1 MRNLM
6 RQLIRRF
13 FGQERLRQ
21 TDLITRLVR
30 RELAVKYRG
39 SVLGYLWS
47 MVNPLLFMAIISVVF
62 SFVVK
67 DIPSYHL
74 YVLSGIL
81 FWNLTSNSILGGT
94 HSIVGGASLLRK
106 VRMPVWVFPIVPLLT
121 FSINFLLALIPYFL
135 VFVTTGPD
143 VIPNLWQLPIVL
155 GCFIV
160 FLSGV
165 CLVLASLNVF
175 FRDIGHVIEP
185 LLVMAMYGT
194 PVIYNR
200 HQPGFP
206 EKVSIMLGYNP
217 ITHFVEAGRSCLF
230 TAKPLDP
237 SEWVTIFVLAAGSVV
252 LGIFVFRRLKDKFI
266 FNL

>member
-1 MRNLM
+1 MREM
-6 RQLIRRF
+6 IRRF
-13 FGQERLRQ
+13 IRKIFGQERLRQ
-21 TDLITRLVR
+21 VDLITRLVR

-62 SFVVK
+62 SFVVR
-67 DIPSYHL
+67 DIPYYHL

-94 HSIVGGASLLRK
+94 HAIVNGASLLRK

-135 VFVTTGPD
+135 VFVITGPK
-143 VIPNLWQLPIVL
+143 VSPNVWQLPIVL
-155 GCFIV
+155 CLFIV

-165 CLVLASLNVF
+165 SLVLSSLNVF
-175 FRDIGHVIEP
+175 FRDVGHVIEP

-194 PVIYNR
+194 PVIYDR
-200 HQPGFP
+200 HKAGFP
-206 EKVSIMLGYNP
+206 ARVSNILGYNP
-217 ITHFVEAGRSCLF
+217 VTHFVEAGRSCLF
-230 TAKPLDP
+230 T
-237 SEWVTIFVLAAGSVV
+237 SEALNWSQWMILFALATISIS
-252 LGIFVFRRLKDKFI
+252 LGLFIYKRLKDKFI

>member
-1 MRNLM
+1 MIGQIIGPERQ
-6 RQLIRRF
+6 RQL
-13 FGQERLRQ
+13 
-21 TDLITRLVR
+21 DLISRLVR

-67 DIPSYHL
+67 DIPYYHL

-81 FWNLTSNSILGGT
+81 FWNLTSNSVLGGT
-94 HSIVGGASLLRK
+94 SAIVNGASLLRK
-106 VRMPVWVFPIVPLLT
+106 VRMPIWIFPIVPLLT
-121 FSINFLLALIPYFL
+121 FSINFVLALIPYAL
-135 VFVTTGPD
+135 VYAFSGPAVT
-143 VIPNLWQLPIVL
+143 PNFWQLPLVL
-155 GCFIV
+155 GIYIL

-165 CLVLASLNVF
+165 SLALASANVF
-175 FRDIGHVIEP
+175 FRDVGHVIEP

-194 PVIYNR
+194 PVIYDR
-200 HQPGFP
+200 HRAGFP
-206 EKVSIMLGYNP
+206 EKVSNLLGYNP

-230 TAKPLDP
+230 TPEALTPK
-237 SEWVTIFVLAAGSVV
+237 EWIVLLGLAFGSAI
-252 LGIFVFRRLKDKFI
+252 LGLAIYRQSKNKFI

>member
-1 MRNLM
+1 M
-6 RQLIRRF
+6 RQLIKKF
-13 FGQERLRQ
+13 FGQERQRQ
-21 TDLITRLVR
+21 LDLISRLVR

-47 MVNPLLFMAIISVVF
+47 MVNPLLFMGVISVVF
-62 SFVVK
+62 SFVVR
-67 DIPSYHL
+67 DIPYYHL

-94 HSIVGGASLLRK
+94 HAIVAGASLLRK
-106 VRMPVWVFPIVPLLT
+106 VRMPVWVFPVVPLLT

-135 VFVTTGPD
+135 VFVATGPS
-143 VIPNLWQLPIVL
+143 VTPNFWQLPAVL
-155 GCFIV
+155 GIFIV
-160 FLSGV
+160 FLAGV
-165 CLVLASLNVF
+165 SLVLSSLNVF
-175 FRDIGHVIEP
+175 FRDVGHVIEP

-194 PVIYNR
+194 PVIYDR

-206 EKVSIMLGYNP
+206 AKVAHILGFNP

-230 TAKPLDP
+230 TTNAIEPT
-237 SEWVTIFVLAAGSVV
+237 EWLTLVGLAIGSVGV
-252 LGIFVFRRLKDKFI
+252 GLLIYKQLKEKFI